1 MAVRLVESAADQE
14 RYGGRSRHSR
24 QHMDARGM
32 PDAGTACERADGHL
46 ASRPERQPARVAGK
60 VPEQGLSQE
69 DLLAEDLQASPVIVY
84 GLNDPNHCMLDTHA
98 LRDAAP
104 VLGTGLDKHSVPASE
119 AAALYRSPVAPVVG
133 RGQKKVLGPIHE
145 NTAESLDHANGRNAR
160 ATDAPARAPGPSRA
174 SPDPAKPS

>member
-69 DLLAEDLQASPVIVY
+69 DLLAEDLQASPVVVY
-84 GLNDPNHCMLDTHA
+84 GLNDPDHGMLDTHA

-104 VLGTGLDKHSVPASE
+104 VLGTGLHKHSVPASE
-119 AAALYRSPVAPVVG
+119 AAALYRSPVAPIVG
-133 RGQKKVLGPIHE
+133 SGQKKVFGPIHE
-145 NTAESLDHANGRNAR
+145 NTAEPLDNANRRNAR
-160 ATDAPARAPGPSRA
+160 ATDAPAWAPGPSRA
-174 SPDPAKPS
+174 SLDPGKPS